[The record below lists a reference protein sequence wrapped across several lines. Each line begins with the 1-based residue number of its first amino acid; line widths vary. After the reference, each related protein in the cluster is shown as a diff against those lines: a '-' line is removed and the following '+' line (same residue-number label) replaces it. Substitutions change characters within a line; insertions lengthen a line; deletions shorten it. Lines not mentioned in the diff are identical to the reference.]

1 VRNLSAAGSIP
12 WALAGFL
19 TALAIAAVGHALVMS
34 VRARRREI
42 AVLRTLGLIRRQVV
56 STVAA
61 QATTTV
67 LVGALVGVPLGIAA
81 GRWSWALVATGLG
94 VVDAP
99 VVPALL
105 IAAVIVG
112 GAVLANVL
120 ASVPA
125 AVASRLRPAAI
136 LRSE

>member
-1 VRNLSAAGSIP
+1 
-12 WALAGFL
+12 LAV
-19 TALAIAAVGHALVMS
+19 IV
-34 VRARRREI
+34 
-42 AVLRTLGLIRRQVV
+42 
-56 STVAA
+56 

-67 LVGALVGVPLGIAA
+67 VVGAIVGVPLGIAA
-81 GRWSWALVATGLG
+81 GRWSWALVASGLG
-94 VVDAP
+94 VVDSP

-105 IAAVIVG
+105 IATTILG
-112 GAVLANVL
+112 GALLANLL